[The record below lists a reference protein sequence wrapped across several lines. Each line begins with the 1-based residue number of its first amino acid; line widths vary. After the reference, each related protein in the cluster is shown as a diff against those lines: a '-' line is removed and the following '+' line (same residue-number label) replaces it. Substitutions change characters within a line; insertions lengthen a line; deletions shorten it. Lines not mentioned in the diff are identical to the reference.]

1 MKNKFDEIIKNA
13 LKEDIADGDITTLAV
28 VPENLLA
35 RGKFLAK
42 QEGIIGGLEIAA
54 RVFHLIDNK
63 LQFKKFLEDGEK
75 TEQGKFIAE
84 ITGKA
89 SSILVGERTAL
100 NFLQRISGIATLTNL
115 FVERIKHTKAKILDT
130 RKTAPGLRLTDKL
143 AVNIG
148 GGVNHRHGLYDMF
161 LIKDNHITAAGS
173 ITNAV
178 LACREYKKKK
188 NLDFKIEVET
198 ANLDNVDEALS
209 CGADIIMLDNFSL
222 DNMKKA
228 VERISGRCLV
238 EASGM
243 VNLENIK
250 EIAETGVDFISI
262 GFLTHSVKALDL
274 SVKIKIE

>member
-1 MKNKFDEIIKNA
+1 MKNKFDEIIENA

-188 NLDFKIEVET
+188 NLNFKIEVE
-198 ANLDNVDEALS
+198 AAYLDNIDEALS

-274 SVKIKIE
+274 SLKIKIE

>member
-1 MKNKFDEIIKNA
+1 MKNKFDEIIENA

-178 LACREYKKKK
+178 QACREYKKKK
-188 NLDFKIEVET
+188 NLNFKIEVE
-198 ANLDNVDEALS
+198 AAYLDNIDEALS

-274 SVKIKIE
+274 SLKIKIE

>member
-178 LACREYKKKK
+178 QACREYKKKK
-188 NLDFKIEVET
+188 NLNFKIEVE
-198 ANLDNVDEALS
+198 AAYLDNIDEALS

-274 SVKIKIE
+274 SLKIKIE